1 MYKRQ
6 GFINNAWQQVL
17 NPVVG
22 QSENEQLGLTV
33 AMRDD
38 GSFLA
43 SGSQSSLG
51 RAALFQ
57 VRNICEQ

>member
-1 MYKRQ
+1 M
-6 GFINNAWQQVL
+6 
-17 NPVVG
+17 G

-38 GSFLA
+38 GSLLA
-43 SGSQSSLG
+43 AGSQNSLG

-57 VRNICEQ
+57 VRNVCEQ